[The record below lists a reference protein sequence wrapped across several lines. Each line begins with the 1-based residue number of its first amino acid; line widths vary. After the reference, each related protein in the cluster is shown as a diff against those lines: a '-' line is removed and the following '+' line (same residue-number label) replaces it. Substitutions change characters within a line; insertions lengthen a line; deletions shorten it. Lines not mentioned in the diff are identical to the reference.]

1 MEFSRDSGRGLVTC
15 ARPGSFCHWLPNFLS
30 VLSAFGFVLI
40 FKVSPHVLLT
50 PRLEPDNWL
59 SPRTTDGM
67 ITDYTLL
74 PLFATLIIVDYAY
87 TPSMLAYR
95 TWQWMPDLF
104 SLINGDEAS
113 IKTYTGSVQTFAAF
127 ITKHSAYKLGA
138 LSALFLWV
146 IINKPWVGPYQET
159 GMVATIFFNPACVFV
174 QVAPSYAVFVAFC
187 SQERVAYN
195 AFVLTTVGA
204 LAFGGI
210 WSGLSLSLAFLTI
223 WAPFS
228 SSLQSNPIAAYS
240 LAIATNHAMV
250 FQQLIFLADA
260 VTMFLMTPGVE
271 ARDAWMC
278 SWGVGYVNY
287 KIFGSTLFAFVN
299 ICGSGGSWQR
309 LIVPVVW
316 LCVDGPLLVGL
327 LTTCGE
333 YGVSYWILAAQW
345 PVAVSSAAMYLA
357 PWMIRQLI

>member
-1 MEFSRDSGRGLVTC
+1 MVTKRLSR
-15 ARPGSFCHWLPNFLS
+15 
-30 VLSAFGFVLI
+30 
-40 FKVSPHVLLT
+40 LT
-50 PRLEPDNWL
+50 PVP
-59 SPRTTDGM
+59 SKH
-67 ITDYTLL
+67 LL
-74 PLFATLIIVDYAY
+74 PLLRNTLHTSSGHCRLCSSGLSSINRG
-87 TPSMLAYR
+87 S
-95 TWQWMPDLF
+95 DL
-104 SLINGDEAS
+104 
-113 IKTYTGSVQTFAAF
+113 
-127 ITKHSAYKLGA
+127 TKRQGWL
-138 LSALFLWV
+138 LLF
-146 IINKPWVGPYQET
+146 
-159 GMVATIFFNPACVFV
+159 FFNPACVFV